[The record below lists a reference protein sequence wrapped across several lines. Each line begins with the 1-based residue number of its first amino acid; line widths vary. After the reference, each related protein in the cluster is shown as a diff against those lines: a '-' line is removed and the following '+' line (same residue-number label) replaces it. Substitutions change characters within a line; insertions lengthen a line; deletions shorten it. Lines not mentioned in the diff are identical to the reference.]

1 MSRAPLTFSVK
12 MCLPINVKFIGSE
25 GQGVKSAIDCR
36 HLTPNVL
43 NNLSLAEI
51 ISLKV
56 KYNNQ
61 SVNLD
66 SIFEITGEES
76 QHIVFKNNDES
87 VALDYVGANMTTGEI
102 TIESNAG
109 DYCGFNLQ
117 AGTIHC
123 LKNTADFAACNM
135 AGGQLNIDG
144 NTGDFLG
151 GASAGLRKG
160 MRGGAVIVK
169 GNAGDRVGDQ
179 MRRGLILIEG
189 NVGDY
194 CGSRMIAGTVGV
206 LGTVGKYAGFSMQRG
221 TLLFAKAPQHH
232 VTIQDCG
239 VHTLPFLSLMFKSFA
254 QYNTKFSNIKS
265 QRVQRFVGD
274 ISNNGNGE
282 ILQFIDSPV

>member
-12 MCLPINVKFIGSE
+12 MCLSKGVKFAA
-25 GQGVKSAIDCR
+25 KSAIDCR
-36 HLTPNVL
+36 NLTPNALANL
-43 NNLSLAEI
+43 NVVEI
-51 ISLKV
+51 AALKI

-66 SIFEITGEES
+66 SIFDITGEDT
-76 QHIVFKNNDES
+76 QHIIFKNDDDNIS
-87 VALDYVGANMTTGEI
+87 LNYVGANMTTGGI
-102 TIESNAG
+102 TIDGNAG

-117 AGTIHC
+117 AGAIHC

-160 MRGGAVIVK
+160 MRGGTVIVK

-189 NVGDY
+189 NAGDY
-194 CGSRMIAGTVGV
+194 CGSRMIAGTIGV

-221 TLLFAKAPQHH
+221 TLLLAEKPPLHA
-232 VTIQDCG
+232 TIQDCG
-239 VHTLPFLSLMFKSFA
+239 KHTLPFLSLMFKSFA
-254 QYNTKFSNIKS
+254 QYNTKFSNIRS

-282 ILQFIDSPV
+282 ILQLID